1 MKIVIVC
8 NSKERKGRIK
18 RRGRR
23 GRRGRRVIVVAIG
36 IAITN

>member
-18 RRGRR
+18 RRR